1 MFRMAMDQLANT
13 NRSLRL
19 KLMHNMGIVFLRV
32 NHAEDAAAS
41 FEYIMTEKPSFKT
54 GLHLVLANFMVGDPG
69 KTKQSFQELLQ
80 VPLEIDDEE
89 KYTTVSVSEII
100 ELG

>member
-1 MFRMAMDQLANT
+1 MYRMAMDQLAST

-19 KLMHNMGIVFLRV
+19 KLMHNMGIVFLRI

-54 GLHLVLANFMVGDPG
+54 GLHLVVSNFMAGDPE
-69 KTKQSFQELLQ
+69 KTKQSFKELLQ
-80 VPLEIDDEE
+80 VPVEIDDEE
-89 KYTTVSVSEII
+89 KYAPISVSQHNWI
-100 ELG
+100 